1 MKSYAAKII
10 LIVEDNPGDRI
21 ILTELLQAS
30 VLDIQEIIYADN
42 LALAIELIKSKDI
55 DIILLDLS
63 LPDST
68 GLQTFITLQK
78 YAAEKPVVIL
88 SGMADTDLAFQ
99 AIQEGAQD
107 YLLKDDFDEKILAK
121 TIGYSIERKRNLKE
135 LSKSNERFNLVSKA
149 TNDMVWDWNIAT
161 GEVFRNAEQFVRIMK
176 LPAEAKDN
184 SGDFWY
190 SRMPAQDKSVILNE
204 LELIKKDNNRNNF
217 DIIYKF
223 LRGDDQY
230 IYLNDRGYVVRDESG
245 NPVRIIGASQDI
257 TDKINTQKE
266 LDKLS
271 LIAKK
276 TINSV
281 IVTDT
286 DGKIEWVNEA
296 FTTVTEYG
304 LQEVLGKK
312 PGTFLQGEETDASL
326 VKYMQ
331 NQITKCLPF
340 TCEIVNYGKSGRKY
354 WVEIEAQPIFDT
366 TGNLTH
372 YFALQMDITQR
383 KFASQALKKSEEQYR
398 YLFNNNPAT
407 IIIWYLDDFS
417 IADFNDRVPEIY
429 GYTRKE
435 MLQMT
440 VLDLRPKEDE
450 PLIKLFAEEALLDSF
465 NKITRVWRHTH
476 KDGSDMF
483 MQITS
488 SKINYN
494 GRPAILALQINI
506 TEKLQLEK
514 KLEEERIKKDR
525 EITEAVIM
533 AQEQEREEIGRELHD
548 NINQILV
555 SSRLY
560 LGLLKANET
569 NYHPYVL
576 ETDKLIK
583 NAIEEL
589 RALSHALVPPLFED
603 QEFRESIDDIMEVAT
618 IGRGIKIEKEIDV
631 SHLVDIPDKM
641 RLVIYRIIQEQFH
654 NIFKYANADKVWFK
668 LVKSENQLLLVIK
681 DNGDGYDSAS
691 KTAGLGLMNIKTR
704 AALFN
709 GKVTIQSSPG
719 NGFKLEVRFN
729 YQAQ

>member
-1 MKSYAAKII
+1 MKAYPAKTI

-21 ILTELLQAS
+21 LLTELLKVS
-30 VLDIQEIIYADN
+30 VLAIDEIIYADN
-42 LALAIELIKSKDI
+42 LTLAVELVNTKQI

-68 GLQTFITLQK
+68 GLETFTTLQK
-78 YAAEKPVVIL
+78 YAAQTPVVIL
-88 SGMADTDLAFQ
+88 SGLADTDLAFQ
-99 AIQEGAQD
+99 AIREGAQD

-121 TIGYSIERKRNLKE
+121 TIRYSIERKRNLEE

-149 TNDMVWDWNIAT
+149 TNDMVWDWNIVT
-161 GEVFRNAEQFVRIMK
+161 GEVFRNAEQFVRIIK
-176 LPAEAKDN
+176 LPVEAKDN
-184 SGDFWY
+184 SGDFWF
-190 SRMPAQDKSVILNE
+190 SRMPAEDQAVIFNE
-204 LELIKKDNNRNNF
+204 LDLIRKDTKRNNF
-217 DIIYKF
+217 DLIFKF
-223 LRGDDQY
+223 LRGDDEY
-230 IYLNDRGYVVRDESG
+230 IYLNDRGYVVRDETG
-245 NPVRIIGASQDI
+245 NPIRIIGATQDI
-257 TDKINTQKE
+257 TDKIKTQQE

-276 TINSV
+276 TNNAV
-281 IVTDT
+281 IVTDA

-296 FTTVTEYG
+296 FTSITEYE
-304 LQEVLGKK
+304 LSEVAGKK
-312 PGTFLQGEETDASL
+312 PGDFLQGKETDASL

-331 NQITKCLPF
+331 NQIAKSLPF
-340 TCEIVNYGKSGRKY
+340 SCEIVNYSKSGRKY

-366 TGNLTH
+366 AGNLTH
-372 YFALQMDITQR
+372 FFAVQTDITQR
-383 KFASQALKKSEEQYR
+383 NFASEALKKSEEQYR

-407 IIIWYLDDFS
+407 IIVWYLDDFS
-417 IADFNDRVPEIY
+417 IADVNHSVPEIY

-435 MLQMT
+435 MLRMT
-440 VLDLRPKEDE
+440 VLDLRPEEDY
-450 PLIKLFAEEALLDSF
+450 PLIQLFAKEASINSF
-465 NKITRVWRHTH
+465 NKSTRVWRHKH
-476 KDGSDMF
+476 KDGSEMF

-488 SKINYN
+488 NKLNYN

-514 KLEEERIKKDR
+514 RLEDERIKKDR

-560 LGLLKANET
+560 LGLLKANEI
-569 NYHPYVL
+569 NYHPYVQ

-589 RALSHALVPPLFED
+589 RALSHSLVPPLFED
-603 QEFRESIDDIMEVAT
+603 EEFRESIDEIMEVAT
-618 IGRGIKIEKEIDV
+618 IGKGMKIEKEIEGL
-631 SHLVDIPDKM
+631 HLMDIPDKM

-668 LVKSENQLLLVIK
+668 LVKIADELLLVIK
-681 DNGDGYDSAS
+681 DNGDGYDSTA
-691 KTAGLGLMNIKTR
+691 KTDGLGLMNIKTR

-709 GKVTIQSSPG
+709 GKVTIKSSPG
-719 NGFKLEVRFN
+719 EGFELEVRFS
-729 YQAQ
+729 YKQQ